1 MCYAFARNSP
11 RVNAVGAEA
20 EDGGA
25 EDELKDGELE
35 DGESE
40 DESEAGDGLEDDNS
54 KDDKSSESSCACC
67 TLASSS
73 LKVIVIYCSLSI
85 GVAGSEDDSVDGGSE
100 DSSGEGFLIGGSIRN
115 GITDIIGAS
124 FGVIQ
129 QIGGAARIGV
139 AGGAKFC

>member
-1 MCYAFARNSP
+1 MCYAFASNSP
-11 RVNAVGAEA
+11 RVNAVEAEA

-40 DESEAGDGLEDDNS
+40 DDESEAGDGLEDDNS
-54 KDDKSSESSCACC
+54 KDDKSSENSYARC

-85 GVAGSEDDSVDGGSE
+85 GVAGSE